1 MNGSQCPK
9 SDAAMACSGHAAS
22 KLLPS
27 FHRHRAARS
36 ATTVGGTMKTNSLQ
50 FIYQAINAIATGK
63 YCAEIE
69 EMLSDAIE
77 QKLLAINEQAQ
88 AA

>member
-1 MNGSQCPK
+1 
-9 SDAAMACSGHAAS
+9 
-22 KLLPS
+22 
-27 FHRHRAARS
+27 
-36 ATTVGGTMKTNSLQ
+36 MKTNSIQ

-69 EMLSDAIE
+69 ELLSDAIE
-77 QKLLAINEQAQ
+77 QKLLAVNEQAQ